1 MSNIF
6 KNNKIII
13 VIILASFFQLVS
25 FVLSQIVVN
34 IDEELEKI
42 NYKIISNEIKLD
54 DLDLNIRHVLP
65 DLLVLAVN
73 HQINL
78 QIYNKYYSNH
88 EYDQSLIRIVN
99 HIDNYL
105 KFIEKDFFIDH
116 DLKLND
122 FDKSNIN
129 MQSLKMFQDS
139 IFNVIKK
146 LEIFEKQIID
156 KGLNLKIKHDH
167 NKNVRHLMN
176 VGLIATQILNLFF
189 LGLFFLFAF
198 ENYKK
203 RKVLKE

>member
-13 VIILASFFQLVS
+13 VIILAAFFQLVS
-25 FVLSQIVVN
+25 FVFSQIVVT

-42 NYKIISNEIKLD
+42 NYNIISNEIKLD
-54 DLDLNIRHVLP
+54 DLDLNIRHILP
-65 DLLVLAVN
+65 DLLVLALN
-73 HQINL
+73 HQLNL
-78 QIYNKYYSNH
+78 QIYNKYYSNR
-88 EYDQSLIRIVN
+88 EYDQSLIKIVN

-116 DLKLND
+116 DLKLNN

-139 IFNVIKK
+139 IFNVIQK
-146 LEIFEKQIID
+146 LEMFEKQIID
-156 KGLNLKIKHDH
+156 KALNLKIKHDH

-176 VGLIATQILNLFF
+176 VCLIATQILNLFF
-189 LGLFFLFAF
+189 LALFFLFAF

-203 RKVLKE
+203 PKVLKE

>member
-6 KNNKIII
+6 NNNKIII

-65 DLLVLAVN
+65 DLLVLALN
-73 HQINL
+73 HQLNL

>member
-65 DLLVLAVN
+65 DLSVLSFN
-73 HQINL
+73 HQLNL

-122 FDKSNIN
+122 FDKTNIN

-156 KGLNLKIKHDH
+156 KSLNLKIKHDH

-189 LGLFFLFAF
+189 
-198 ENYKK
+198 
-203 RKVLKE
+203 

>member
-65 DLLVLAVN
+65 DLSVLSFN
-73 HQINL
+73 HQLNL

-122 FDKSNIN
+122 FDKTNIN
-129 MQSLKMFQDS
+129 MRSLKMFQDS
-139 IFNVIKK
+139 IVNVIKK

-156 KGLNLKIKHDH
+156 KSLNLKIKHDH

>member
-189 LGLFFLFAF
+189 LSLFFLFAF

>member
-65 DLLVLAVN
+65 DLSVLSFN
-73 HQINL
+73 HQLNL

-122 FDKSNIN
+122 FDKTNIN

-156 KGLNLKIKHDH
+156 KSLNLKIKHDH